1 MTANVIYRG
10 PVEREPETLNI
21 PVAATPLPGIA
32 VTIGAT
38 LAAATSGTGRF
49 GILSNRRMYGQD
61 INTAY
66 AAGETGIV
74 YRVEPEQEYQVR
86 TAAAAY
92 TKGQE
97 LTIGAGGSFVAAAS
111 TKLVVAVCD
120 VAKTTTAQDPF
131 LDVVMVSRYT
141 KA

>member
-21 PVAATPLPGIA
+21 PVATTPLPGIA

-97 LTIGAGGSFVAAAS
+97 LTIGAGGSFVAAAA
-111 TKLVVAVCD
+111 TNLVVAVCD

-131 LDVVMVSRYT
+131 LDVVMISRYT

>member
-32 VTIGAT
+32 VTIGST
-38 LAAATSGTGRF
+38 LVAATSGTGRF
-49 GILSNRRMYGQD
+49 GILSNRRMYGKD

-66 AAGETGIV
+66 AAGETGIA

-111 TKLVVAVCD
+111 TNLVVAVCY
-120 VAKTTTAQDPF
+120 VAKTTTVQDPF
-131 LDVVMVSRYT
+131 LDVVMISRYT